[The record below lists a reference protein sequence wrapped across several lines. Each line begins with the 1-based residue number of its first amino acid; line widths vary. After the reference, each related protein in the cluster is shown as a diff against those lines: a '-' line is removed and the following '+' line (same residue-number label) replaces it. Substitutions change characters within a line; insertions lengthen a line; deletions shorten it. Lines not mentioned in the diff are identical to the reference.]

1 MAGVQSVEA
10 VAKAKANGVSFAWR
24 QEEARA
30 QTSVPSGLWPGS
42 LDESTRG
49 LSIWISERRLCKE
62 QLIVH
67 KCTSRFPSWVLST
80 FMPEWEWH
88 ALLRPDGPE
97 EAWSG
102 VAGSGSANPNVP
114 KAASTCCGRYSRETV
129 ISQRNFGW
137 PESRPRLY
145 HVGVLKAD
153 GFLRAPG
160 LQLLNQLRERVELDV
175 TCLFTAPEEPMC
187 LFP

>member
-1 MAGVQSVEA
+1 MHRRQCLWGFGRAHWRVHQGAVHLDVRKTLVQGTA
-10 VAKAKANGVSFAWR
+10 HC
-24 QEEARA
+24 ARM
-30 QTSVPSGLWPGS
+30 
-42 LDESTRG
+42 
-49 LSIWISERRLCKE
+49 
-62 QLIVH
+62 
-67 KCTSRFPSWVLST
+67 PSWVLNT
-80 FMPEWEWH
+80 FMPEWEWR

-102 VAGSGSANPNVP
+102 ADPDVP
-114 KAASTCCGRYSRETV
+114 KAASTCCGRYSWEMV
-129 ISQRNFGW
+129 ISQSNFGW

-160 LQLLNQLRERVELDV
+160 LQLLNQLREQVELDV
-175 TCLFTAPEEPMC
+175 TCLFTAPEERMC